1 MGTSVSLAVYIVI
14 EVLIALVSVL
24 GNILVIWAVI
34 VNQALRDTTFF
45 FIVSLAVADIA
56 VGALV
61 IPLAIIISIGLET
74 EFYSCLMVACIML
87 ILTQSSIL
95 ALLAIAV
102 DRYLRVKIPTSYRS
116 VVTARRAVIAITGCW
131 ILSFIVGLVPMFGW
145 NNINYLRKQSNS
157 SYGEI
162 IITCQFETVISMEY
176 MVYFNFFVWVL
187 PPLFLM
193 LIIYLEVF
201 NLIQRQLN
209 KKVSSSS
216 KDPQKYY
223 GKELKIAK
231 SLALILLLFAL
242 SWLPLHTLNC
252 ITLFCQTCNTPM
264 IITYIAIFLTHGNS
278 AMNPI
283 VYAFRIEKF
292 QSTFLYIWKKYFCC
306 KSGRELKRANT
317 TNIERS
323 CSKNVL

>member
-102 DRYLRVKIPTSYRS
+102 DRYLRVKIPTSYKS
-116 VVTARRAVIAITGCW
+116 FVTARRAVVAITGCW
-131 ILSFIVGLVPMFGW
+131 VLSFIVGLVPMFGW
-145 NNINYLRKQSNS
+145 NNISSLRKEQNS
-157 SYGEI
+157 TFGEI
-162 IITCQFETVISMEY
+162 IITCEFETVISMEY

-187 PPLFLM
+187 PPLILM

-216 KDPQKYY
+216 KDPHKYY

-252 ITLFCQTCNTPM
+252 ITLFCQTCSTPM

-292 QSTFLYIWKKYFCC
+292 RFTFLYIWKKYFCC
-306 KSGRELKRANT
+306 KSGRELNRANT
-317 TNIERS
+317 TNVERS
-323 CSKNVL
+323 CSKHVL

>member
-102 DRYLRVKIPTSYRS
+102 DRYLRVKIPTR
-116 VVTARRAVIAITGCW
+116 
-131 ILSFIVGLVPMFGW
+131 
-145 NNINYLRKQSNS
+145 
-157 SYGEI
+157 
-162 IITCQFETVISMEY
+162 
-176 MVYFNFFVWVL
+176 
-187 PPLFLM
+187 
-193 LIIYLEVF
+193 
-201 NLIQRQLN
+201 
-209 KKVSSSS
+209 
-216 KDPQKYY
+216 
-223 GKELKIAK
+223 
-231 SLALILLLFAL
+231 
-242 SWLPLHTLNC
+242 
-252 ITLFCQTCNTPM
+252 
-264 IITYIAIFLTHGNS
+264 
-278 AMNPI
+278 
-283 VYAFRIEKF
+283 
-292 QSTFLYIWKKYFCC
+292 
-306 KSGRELKRANT
+306 
-317 TNIERS
+317 
-323 CSKNVL
+323 

>member
-1 MGTSVSLAVYIVI
+1 MGTSVSLAVYIII

-102 DRYLRVKIPTSYRS
+102 DRYLRVKIPTSYKS
-116 VVTARRAVIAITGCW
+116 FVTARRAVIAITGCW
-131 ILSFIVGLVPMFGW
+131 VLSFIVGLVPMFGW
-145 NNINYLRKQSNS
+145 NNISNLRKEQNS
-157 SYGEI
+157 TFGEI
-162 IITCQFETVISMEY
+162 FITCEFETVISMEY

-187 PPLFLM
+187 PPLILM

-252 ITLFCQTCNTPM
+252 ITLFCQTCSTPM

-292 QSTFLYIWKKYFCC
+292 RFTFLYIWKKYFCC
-306 KSGRELKRANT
+306 KSGRELNRANT

-323 CSKNVL
+323 CSKHVL